1 MPNLDTH
8 YIQEIHKWI
17 KSLNINYYDVEL
29 ELVDHIASG
38 VEKELE
44 NNNPPQ
50 TIDLVVSELKKWPVA
65 KINTLIKEKKHH
77 LYWSWQKKL
86 WDYLVGYF
94 KLPKVLIL
102 LALTSCFSITLLNTQ
117 NPNQIIDYGIKT
129 TTLLYVIWLMHTWFF
144 SYKKGN
150 GDVMLISSEA
160 YHKTIGGI
168 PALPYLL
175 FVMHGKF
182 NQIEVT
188 MPNIV
193 LFSFLI
199 SICIILVHAFLFV
212 FPKQL
217 KKDTVA
223 YYDHLNTHYLG
234 IKTV

>member
-38 VEKELE
+38 VEEELAK
-44 NNNPPQ
+44 NNPRQ
-50 TIDLVVSELKKWPVA
+50 TIDLVVSELQKWPVE
-65 KINTLIKEKKHH
+65 KINALIKEKKHH
-77 LYWSWQKKL
+77 LYWSWNKKL
-86 WDYLVGYF
+86 WGYLVSYF

-102 LALTSCFSITLLNTQ
+102 LALTGCFSITLLNSQ

-150 GDVMLISSEA
+150 GDLTLISSEA

-168 PALPYLL
+168 PVLPYLL
-175 FVMHGKF
+175 FDMHGKF
-182 NQIEVT
+182 QLMELTIAK
-188 MPNIV
+188 IV
-193 LFSFLI
+193 LFSFLL
-199 SICIILVHAFLFV
+199 SICIIMLHAFFV
-212 FPKQL
+212 IFPKQL
-217 KKDTVA
+217 KEDTVA

-234 IKTV
+234 TKTV

>member
-1 MPNLDTH
+1 ML
-8 YIQEIHKWI
+8 
-17 KSLNINYYDVEL
+17 
-29 ELVDHIASG
+29 
-38 VEKELE
+38 
-44 NNNPPQ
+44 
-50 TIDLVVSELKKWPVA
+50 
-65 KINTLIKEKKHH
+65 
-77 LYWSWQKKL
+77 
-86 WDYLVGYF
+86 
-94 KLPKVLIL
+94 KVLIL

-117 NPNQIIDYGIKT
+117 NPNHIIDICIKT

-150 GDVMLISSEA
+150 GDVILISSEA

-168 PALPYLL
+168 PVLPYLL
-175 FVMHGKF
+175 FDMHGKF

-188 MPNIV
+188 IPNIV
-193 LFSFLI
+193 LYSFLI

-217 KKDTVA
+217 KKDSVA